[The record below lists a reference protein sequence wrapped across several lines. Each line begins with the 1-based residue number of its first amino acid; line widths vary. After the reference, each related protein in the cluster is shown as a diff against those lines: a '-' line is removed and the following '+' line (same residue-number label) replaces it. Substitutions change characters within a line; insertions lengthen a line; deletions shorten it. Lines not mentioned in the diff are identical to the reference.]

1 MTVDGLYEDCS
12 FMKKNLGFMQ
22 GRLLKPV
29 KKKIIQYFPDKEWFK
44 ELEIGQNIFN
54 FIEWT
59 INIENINKNPLIKKK
74 LNKKFLKKLNLV
86 NITVQSVTCDFF
98 MQVPIFKKKYFDQY
112 KKILKY
118 LVQLITNCER
128 LGIKFIVLP
137 LVDNSSIKNL
147 EEEKYLKKLIINLK
161 SKLKKTKIIFETD
174 YPPEEVLRFIKYF
187 NLEKFG
193 INYDTGNSASLGY
206 DFEEEKKYFKYV
218 KNIHIKD
225 RKFKGVSVRL
235 GMGNYNFKKF
245 FNFLKKI
252 NYKGNLILQTARS
265 KNNSDIYE
273 ICINKNYIETFL

>member
-1 MTVDGLYEDCS
+1 MVDGPLEGYS

-22 GRLLKPV
+22 GRLLKPI
-29 KKKIIQYFPDKEWFK
+29 KKNTIQYFPDKDWFK

-74 LNKKFLKKLNLV
+74 LDKNFLKKLNLV
-86 NITVQSVTCDFF
+86 NIKVQSVTCDFF
-98 MQVPIFKKKYFDQY
+98 MQVPIFKKKYFYQY
-112 KKILKY
+112 EKILKY
-118 LVQLITNCER
+118 LKRLISNCES

-147 EEEKYLKKLIINLK
+147 EEENYLKKLIINLK

-174 YPPEEVLRFIKYF
+174 YPPEEILRFIKYF

-206 DFEEEKKYFKYV
+206 NFEEEKKYFKYV

-235 GMGNYNFKKF
+235 GTGNYNFKKF

-273 ICINKNYIETFL
+273 ICVNKNYIETFL